1 MRCAS
6 HSDRAQSADMGE
18 HDVQK
23 NADIAAP
30 DRNADYA
37 DNEVKATGYAWY
49 VLSILMLVYVLNFVD
64 RQIISILAN
73 DIKRDLG
80 LTDADLGF
88 LYGTAFGVFYAVFGI
103 PLGKLA
109 DSWNRTRLLSL
120 GLAIWSVMTA
130 VSGLAKDGAGLTAA
144 RIGVGIGE
152 ATASPSAYSLISDWF
167 PKSQR
172 ATALS
177 LYASGLYVGGGVS
190 LLIGSQVVERWN
202 AAYPGGGPGG
212 LVGWQAAFMVVGL
225 PGILMA
231 LWVATLREPPRG
243 LSEGITDAVPNP
255 RPFKAFFEELV
266 NVIPPLTLIGA
277 ARRGSGALAG
287 NVVVAVAIASIAYA
301 MIIITG
307 NSFTSWLQWCAVGV
321 GVYAVWSWGTS
332 LRKSDPAAFKLIWG
346 TPSFL
351 TTTIGYGLI
360 AFSAYAVSF
369 WAAPYAETVFGVS
382 KSEVAIW
389 VGAPG
394 ALAGFLGVIIGGRI
408 SDMLRKSNPG
418 GRLLVALF
426 GAIAPI
432 GPFLLMFTTSDATTF
447 YIAHFV
453 SGVVASSALGACAAT
468 TQDLVLPRMRGIAT
482 ATFFI
487 GTTLIGLALGPYMA
501 GYISAITGSRTT
513 GMLSLLVAAPIA
525 IACLIYS
532 YRAVPDAAASVM
544 ERARAAGEPI

>member
-1 MRCAS
+1 VQQDAENT
-6 HSDRAQSADMGE
+6 AQE
-18 HDVQK
+18 Q
-23 NADIAAP
+23 NT
-30 DRNADYA
+30 
-37 DNEVKATGYAWY
+37 EVKATGYAWY

-109 DSWNRTRLLSL
+109 DSWNRTRLLAL
-120 GLAIWSVMTA
+120 GLAIWSIMTA
-130 VSGLAKDGAGLTAA
+130 ASGLAKNGAGLTAA
-144 RIGVGIGE
+144 RIGVGVGE

-177 LYASGLYVGGGVS
+177 IYASGLYIGGGVS

-243 LSEGITDAVPNP
+243 LSEGITDAAINP
-255 RPFKAFFEELV
+255 KPFKAFLEELV

-277 ARRGSGALAG
+277 ARRGTSALVR
-287 NVVVAVAIASIAYA
+287 NIAVALIIAIVAYA
-301 MIIITG
+301 MIIVTG
-307 NSFTSWLQWCAVGV
+307 NSFTSWLQWCAVGI

-332 LRKSDPAAFKLIWG
+332 LRLGDPAAFKLIWG

-369 WAAPYAETVFGVS
+369 WAAPYAESVLGAS
-382 KSEVAIW
+382 KSEAAIW

-394 ALAGFLGVIIGGRI
+394 ALAGFLGVIIGGRV
-408 SDMLRKSNPG
+408 SDILRKSNPA
-418 GRLLVALF
+418 GRMIVALF
-426 GAIAPI
+426 GAIAPLA
-432 GPFLLMFTTSDATTF
+432 PFLVMFTTKDATTF
-447 YIAHFV
+447 YIAHFI
-453 SGVVASSALGACAAT
+453 SGVFASTALGACAAT

-525 IACLIYS
+525 IGCLLYS
-532 YRAVPDAAASVM
+532 YRAVPKAAATVI
-544 ERARAAGEPI
+544 ERARGAGEPI